1 MKKLGFGL
9 MRLPLLDANDQSSID
24 IERTKEMVD
33 RFMERGFTYFDT
45 AYPYHGGASEGAL
58 RQAVVERY
66 PRESFTVTTKMPCW
80 SITCPADMERIFNE
94 QLQRCGVEY
103 FDYYW
108 LHALNPDYTRI
119 MDEHDGWGFIACKKA
134 EGRIRHI
141 GFSFHGDAPLLERL
155 LTEHPEVEY
164 VQLQINYLDWDSP
177 AIQARTCYDICTRH
191 GKPVI
196 VMEPVRGGALARVPD
211 SVRDLFATANPEAS
225 PSSWAIRYVA
235 SLPNV
240 MVVLSGMSNLQQ
252 VDDNTGYM
260 QDFKPLSDDEHH
272 IVERVEQW
280 AVALPFQA
288 VQFDGGIACLE
299 HLEIPIITQGEVLSR
314 AAVVA
319 DIDVLKR
326 SVASEPDAIG
336 QAAVTQAHIAQLR
349 GIAEG
354 GDVAQVWVVVGDER
368 VELRK
373 IGQNQRVAAV
383 AIVGNVQ
390 ILQPSLGTDTIRP
403 SAHAGIAR
411 KVQTLKRRYIIV

>member
-119 MDEHDGWGFIACKKA
+119 MDEYDGWGFIARKKA

-177 AIQARTCYDICTRH
+177 AVQAHTCYDICTRH

-240 MVVLSGMSNLQQ
+240 MVVLSGPCTACHYCTDGCPQSICIPEYFNVYNMLHMLGDAYKGNSQMYYNLHAKNHGRANECIECGQCEAHCPQ
-252 VDDNTGYM
+252 GID
-260 QDFKPLSDDEHH
+260 
-272 IVERVEQW
+272 IVER
-280 AVALPFQA
+280 
-288 VQFDGGIACLE
+288 
-299 HLEIPIITQGEVLSR
+299 
-314 AAVVA
+314 
-319 DIDVLKR
+319 LK
-326 SVASEPDAIG
+326 
-336 QAAVTQAHIAQLR
+336 Q
-349 GIAEG
+349 
-354 GDVAQVWVVVGDER
+354 
-368 VELRK
+368 
-373 IGQNQRVAAV
+373 VAA
-383 AIVGNVQ
+383 
-390 ILQPSLGTDTIRP
+390 TFE
-403 SAHAGIAR
+403 H
-411 KVQTLKRRYIIV
+411 